1 MATLTWAHTGKRFAI
16 HRFSPE
22 IREQIKELNKSDNW
36 HSLLFFAQDVFWV
49 GLCVVAC
56 HLVSWWLYPVALII
70 VGARQRALSTIFHDS
85 VHGIAADNRFLQ
97 MLLGTVLTAYPIF
110 QQHYAYKISH
120 VYTHH
125 PKLGD
130 PEADPDLMYFIEEK
144 IYTPVSYRKHFNHI
158 VVFPALG
165 VRTWSFLRYLARTR
179 FRVLMEGGRRSAAG
193 DHIPRYKKVLD
204 RTGFWLFWLTVVVG
218 GWQIGLLSDVVLFWV
233 LPYLTT
239 FQVLS
244 WYIELAEHTPLVRD
258 HNVDLYMTRNRKSR
272 GLEKFLAGIHNDHYH
287 WDHHLDPRTPCWNL
301 PKAHEIRMRDEE
313 YAALDRTTGGLL
325 TRGPEGQ
332 PSTISVIVAG
342 LADHPQTAPPVAGGR
357 QKEV

>member
-1 MATLTWAHTGKRFAI
+1 MATLTWAHTGKRFGI

-22 IREQIKELNKSDNW
+22 IREEIKGLNKSDNW
-36 HSLLFFAQDVFWV
+36 HSLLFFAMDVFWV
-49 GLCVVAC
+49 GSCVVAC
-56 HLVSWWLYPVALII
+56 HLVSWWLYPIALVI
-70 VGARQRALSTIFHDS
+70 VGARQRGLSTIFHDC
-85 VHGIAADNRFLQ
+85 VHGIAATNRCLQ

-130 PEADPDLMYFIEEK
+130 PGADPDLMYFIEEK
-144 IYTPVSYRKHFNHI
+144 VYTPASYRTHFNRI
-158 VVFPALG
+158 VILPAVG
-165 VRTWSFLRYLARTR
+165 ARTLSFLRYLTRTR
-179 FRVLMEGGRRSAAG
+179 FTLDVESRTRSATGA
-193 DHIPRYKKVLD
+193 HIPRKKMILD
-204 RTGFWLFWLTVVVG
+204 KAGFWLFWATVVVV
-218 GWQIGLLSDVVLFWV
+218 GWQTGALLDVVLFWIV
-233 LPYLTT
+233 PYLTT

-272 GLEKFLAGIHNDHYH
+272 GLEKFLTGIHNDHYH

-301 PKAHEIRMRDEE
+301 PKAHEIRMKDEK

-332 PSTISVIVAG
+332 PSTVSVIVDG
-342 LADHPQTAPPVAGGR
+342 LAAQTEPLRPRTAAGQR
-357 QKEV
+357 EE